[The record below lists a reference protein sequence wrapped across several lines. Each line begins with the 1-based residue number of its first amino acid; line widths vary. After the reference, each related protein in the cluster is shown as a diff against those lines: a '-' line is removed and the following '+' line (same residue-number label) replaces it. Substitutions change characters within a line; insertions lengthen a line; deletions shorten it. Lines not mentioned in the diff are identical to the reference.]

1 MNLEV
6 SEKSRVIAW
15 FSCGAASA
23 VATKLALDEFPGCI
37 PVYCDTGA
45 EHEDNKRFLKDC
57 EKWFG
62 KEILVLRSKRY
73 KDIWDVF
80 ERGRYLVGV
89 KGAMCTGEMKKRV
102 RNEFQSPDDI
112 QIFGFDS
119 REKKRAE
126 KFIKNNPELNVRFPL
141 IELGV
146 SKDECFTKLMVAG
159 IELPAMYRLG
169 YRNNN
174 CIGCVKGQAGYWNKI
189 RKDFPEVFERM
200 AKVERKLDVAIC
212 KTEAGGKRQRLF
224 LDELPEDQGR
234 YEPLPDMSCGLL
246 CGE

>member
-80 ERGRYLVGV
+80 ER
-89 KGAMCTGEMKKRV
+89 
-102 RNEFQSPDDI
+102 
-112 QIFGFDS
+112 
-119 REKKRAE
+119 
-126 KFIKNNPELNVRFPL
+126 
-141 IELGV
+141 
-146 SKDECFTKLMVAG
+146 
-159 IELPAMYRLG
+159 
-169 YRNNN
+169 
-174 CIGCVKGQAGYWNKI
+174 
-189 RKDFPEVFERM
+189 M